1 MRKSGSS
8 YSRSR
13 IESKDENTVWR
24 SDYDSHFFIPFFF
37 CLYMYMKLEKDL
49 CEYGN
54 RKEFETD
61 AQPRD
66 SVSVLS
72 GVRGEET
79 NEQK

>member
-1 MRKSGSS
+1 
-8 YSRSR
+8 
-13 IESKDENTVWR
+13 
-24 SDYDSHFFIPFFF
+24 
-37 CLYMYMKLEKDL
+37 MYMKLEKDL